1 MNINKSHPIT
11 EQIKL
16 NYMVEYTD
24 ELERDPDFENIKQL
38 PRITDLE
45 TAISRMFR
53 LRKQGKHNISIG
65 YEILDK
71 NTNKLILDDFAYE
84 LEDYTDSTQEDKL
97 KDKIHN
103 QDQTITELAQEV
115 DLLKAFLNKYNAMNK
130 FYEFKQEQ
138 KHITV

>member
-1 MNINKSHPIT
+1 
-11 EQIKL
+11 
-16 NYMVEYTD
+16 
-24 ELERDPDFENIKQL
+24 
-38 PRITDLE
+38 
-45 TAISRMFR
+45 MFR

-65 YEILDK
+65 YEILDH

-97 KDKIHN
+97 QNKIHN
-103 QDQTITELAQEV
+103 QDQLITELAQEV

-138 KHITV
+138 RK